1 MKEKLI
7 SMVGN
12 KLDDLNL
19 FIDDVKLVNSNN
31 EKVLEVVLDR
41 EEDFIDLK
49 TVVMATRILNP
60 IVDEM
65 KLDIDSLDVY
75 AKEKGGNYE
84 Q

>member
-7 SMVGN
+7 SMIGK
-12 KLDDLNL
+12 KLDELNV
-19 FIDDVKLVNSNN
+19 FVDDVKLVDSNN
-31 EKVLEVVLDR
+31 EKVLEIVLDR
-41 EEDFIDLK
+41 EDDFIDLK

-84 Q
+84 

>member
-7 SMVGN
+7 SMIGK
-12 KLDDLNL
+12 KLDDLNV
-19 FIDDVKLVNSNN
+19 FVESVNLVNSNN
-31 EKVLEVVLDR
+31 EKVLEIVLDR
-41 EEDFIDLK
+41 ENDFIDLK

-84 Q
+84 

>member
-7 SMVGN
+7 SMVGI
-12 KLDDLNL
+12 KLDELNV
-19 FIDDVKLVNSNN
+19 FIDDVKIIDSNN

-41 EEDFIDLK
+41 DEDFIDLK
-49 TVVMATRILNP
+49 TIVKATRILNP

-84 Q
+84 

>member
-7 SMVGN
+7 SMIGK
-12 KLDDLNL
+12 KLDDLNV
-19 FIDDVKLVNSNN
+19 FVESVNLVNSNN
-31 EKVLEVVLDR
+31 EKVLEIVLDR

-84 Q
+84 

>member
-12 KLDDLNL
+12 KIDSLNV

-31 EKVLEVVLDR
+31 EKVLEIVLDR

-84 Q
+84 

>member
-7 SMVGN
+7 SMIGN
-12 KLDDLNL
+12 KLDSLNV
-19 FIDDVKLVNSNN
+19 FVDDVKLVDSNN
-31 EKVLEVVLDR
+31 EKVLEIVLDR

-84 Q
+84 

>member
-7 SMVGN
+7 SMIGK
-12 KLDDLNL
+12 KLDDLNV
-19 FIDDVKLVNSNN
+19 FVDDVKLVDSNN
-31 EKVLEVVLDR
+31 EKVLEIVLDR
-41 EEDFIDLK
+41 NNDFIDLK

-65 KLDIDSLDVY
+65 RLDIDSLDVY

-84 Q
+84 

>member
-7 SMVGN
+7 SMIGN
-12 KLDDLNL
+12 KLDSLNV
-19 FIDDVKLVNSNN
+19 FVDDVKLVNSNN
-31 EKVLEVVLDR
+31 EKVLEIVLDR

-49 TVVMATRILNP
+49 TVVMATRIINP

-84 Q
+84 

>member
-7 SMVGN
+7 SMIGN
-12 KLDDLNL
+12 KLDSLNV
-19 FIDDVKLVNSNN
+19 FVDDVKLVNSNN
-31 EKVLEVVLDR
+31 EKVLEIVLDR

-84 Q
+84 

>member
-7 SMVGN
+7 SMIGK
-12 KLDDLNL
+12 KLDDLNV
-19 FIDDVKLVNSNN
+19 FVDDVKLVDSNN
-31 EKVLEVVLDR
+31 EKVLEIVLDR

-84 Q
+84 